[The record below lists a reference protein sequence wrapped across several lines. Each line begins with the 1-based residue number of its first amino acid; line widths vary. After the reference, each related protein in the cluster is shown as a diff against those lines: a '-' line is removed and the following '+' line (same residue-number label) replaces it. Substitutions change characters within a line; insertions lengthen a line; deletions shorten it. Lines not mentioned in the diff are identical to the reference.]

1 MLCAPGLAQ
10 ANEALGPTRA
20 TEAPETTRKNET
32 LELVRAVLKG
42 DLPAL
47 EALLEKG
54 VDPQA
59 RDKRGKS
66 ALAWAEKLGED
77 SLVELLS
84 ASK

>member
-1 MLCAPGLAQ
+1 MGAVK
-10 ANEALGPTRA
+10 RRDSA
-20 TEAPETTRKNET
+20 TVK
-32 LELVRAVLKG
+32 
-42 DLPAL
+42 
-47 EALLEKG
+47 ALLEKG
-54 VDPQA
+54 ADPHT